1 MRSTIRE
8 RWPEVRELFE
18 AAIAVSAPQR
28 EAWIAENAPDPAVR
42 RAVLAMLEHESGP
55 TLVNDDTPPPVR
67 VAVGESLGRYRV
79 VRSLGEGGMGVV
91 YLAEQ
96 AHPKREVAIKLISGV
111 HDSKALARF
120 KREADVLARL
130 AHPGIASVI
139 EADTDASHRPFLVME
154 YVAGL
159 PLSAFSPKLG
169 RDARLEL
176 LAKIAEAMQ
185 HAHERGVVHRDL
197 KPSNILVTDDGQP
210 KILDFGIASLSEVG
224 AESLT
229 ETGMLLGTPAY
240 MAPEQA
246 TGRGPTDA
254 RADLYALGV
263 IGYELLVNRLPL
275 PVAGLAPLQALRVVT
290 NDTPPP
296 LSRID
301 KALAGDLDVIFGK
314 ALAKEPELR
323 YASAGA
329 FADDLRRFLANEPI
343 HARRPSTW
351 KRLRLYGRRQPLQL
365 GLAIATLASLV
376 GGIVVSLWFATSAVA
391 QAARA
396 EQALARADGTLTAL
410 NQMFSAGNP
419 AVAGHVDVTFKEV
432 LTSSAKRIADAP
444 PETRVAV
451 LYALGDA
458 QASLGDIESAL
469 ASYAESE
476 RVATGTHDDRM
487 RLRAAF
493 RRIALTELHGDL
505 ADFLRESDAL
515 LRDRATASDPLIRAG
530 LYDLQSQ
537 VAHDSWHEVSAHR
550 LMDLA
555 SAAWPAESDPRDR
568 LLRSEIEINMLYN
581 RLEMTS
587 GLAGQTDELRRLLGV
602 LRASRPRLT
611 ADLGEEHPQVVRL
624 RWAESLIS
632 DILNH
637 SPDMM
642 AGLLREIRE
651 RAPELGPA
659 HPAMLSRYQLGLAFA
674 GAAPDGTNTI
684 AILQL
689 AADGAYALPVN
700 SRYRARLA
708 NNLRQNWWGVGHRRF
723 EAKDFLAMAAA
734 QCPRQG
740 PPDFPCVTLHLG
752 AASSLG
758 EAGKNDEAIVLVR
771 DLIAKIGPDA
781 DPSIRFAAYTA
792 LSMLL
797 RAQNRFDDS
806 AAANDAALAAVRND
820 PELTRDSR
828 DARFWNAAWNY
839 RPAHCERAL
848 ALIDPIAERL
858 RTYPWMEPD
867 IYARLF
873 STCEVRVGRDP
884 KRAIARLDESWEKL
898 GKTRKLDDL
907 LRSDIVNAYLEV
919 YDVLGD
925 ETEFRRWAAELQ
937 RMVAAGMPTNAL
949 LSGRF
954 PWMERALKLK
964 LDEAPKRG

>member
-18 AAIAVSAPQR
+18 RAIAVSAPQR
-28 EAWIAENAPDPAVR
+28 EAWVEQNAPDSALR
-42 RAVLAMLEHESGP
+42 RAVLGMLAQESGP
-55 TLVNDDTPPPVR
+55 TLVNDDTPSPAR

-79 VRSLGEGGMGVV
+79 VRTLGEGGMGVV

-96 AHPKREVAIKLISGV
+96 AHPKREVAIKLIAGT
-111 HDSKALARF
+111 HDSRALARF

-159 PLSAFSPKLG
+159 PLSAFAANLD

-197 KPSNILVTDDGQP
+197 KPSNILVSDDGQP

-376 GGIVVSLWFATSAVA
+376 GGVIVSLWFAASAVA
-391 QAARA
+391 QAQRA
-396 EQALARADGTLTAL
+396 ESTLAALS
-410 NQMFSAGNP
+410 QMFSAGNP

-432 LTSSAKRIADAP
+432 LASSAKRIADAP

-458 QASLGDIESAL
+458 QRGMGDIVAAL

-476 RVATGTHDDRM
+476 RLARETRDDRT
-487 RLRAAF
+487 RLRAAYQRVALISTHGESAEF
-493 RRIALTELHGDL
+493 R
-505 ADFLRESDAL
+505 RESDAL
-515 LRDRATASDPLIRAG
+515 LRDPAVARDPLIRSG
-530 LYDLQSQ
+530 LLDLQSRE
-537 VAHDSWHEVSAHR
+537 ALGNWHDMTAER
-550 LMDLA
+550 LAERSRAL
-555 SAAWPAESDPRDR
+555 WPAESDPRDH
-568 LLRSEIEINMLYN
+568 LLRSEIEVGMLFN
-581 RLEMTS
+581 RIAVTS
-587 GLAGQTDELRRLLGV
+587 LLAGRSDELRRLIGTV
-602 LRASRPRLT
+602 QASIPRLA
-611 ADLGEEHPQVVRL
+611 ADLGAEHPQVVRL
-624 RWAESLIS
+624 RWFASLQAA
-632 DILNH
+632 LQEH
-637 SPDMM
+637 SKDAF
-642 AGLLREIRE
+642 AGLVREIRD
-651 RAPELGPA
+651 RAPELGPS
-659 HPAMLSRYQLGLAFA
+659 HPAMLSRYDVALSFSGFA
-674 GAAPDGTNTI
+674 TDAAAVDTLHDI
-684 AILQL
+684 
-689 AADGAYALPVN
+689 AADVAEALPVD
-700 SRYRARLA
+700 SRYRARFADKLS
-708 NNLRQNWWGVGHRRF
+708 QQGWGARNQRF
-723 EAKDFLAMAAA
+723 DAKDFLAMAAA
-734 QCPRQG
+734 QCPRAG
-740 PPDFPCVTLHLG
+740 APDQHCVMLHLD
-752 AASSLG
+752 AASRLA
-758 EAGKNDEAIVLVR
+758 EAKRHDEAIEMVR
-771 DLIAKIGPDA
+771 GLIEKTGAQA
-781 DPSIRFAAYTA
+781 DPAIRYVTYNA
-792 LSMLL
+792 LSRSL
-797 RAQNRFDDS
+797 RAQERFEES
-806 AAANDAALAAVRND
+806 AVAVDAAVAALMTD
-820 PELTRDSR
+820 PELKEESR
-828 DARFWNAAWNY
+828 DQRLWLAAWNY

-848 ALIDPIAERL
+848 ALIEPIAERL
-858 RTYPWMEPD
+858 RSYTWMEPD
-867 IYARLF
+867 VYARLF
-873 STCEVRVGRDP
+873 STCEVRAGRDRV
-884 KRAIARLDESWEKL
+884 RAIARLDAVWDKN
-898 GKTRKLDDL
+898 GKDRPLNDL
-907 LRSDIVNAYLEV
+907 MRAEIVNAYLEV

-925 ETEFRRWAAELQ
+925 AEQFRRWAAELQ
-937 RMVAAGMPTNAL
+937 RMAAAGLPTTPV
-949 LSGRF
+949 LSGRL
-954 PWMERALKLK
+954 PWLTRALNLK
-964 LDEAPKRG
+964 IDGDAKPKRG